1 MATFMATVP
10 VSSSFLRQTSVFFNF
25 KKFSKNNVSYF
36 LSMYLSRDSM
46 YNFPKT
52 SVEYLVT
59 RPRSDFWKNLAKLMI
74 FMVVFPD
81 FRCHFSRFYVFYY
94 YFLGAKGTMKNFN
107 FFIC

>member
-52 SVEYLVT
+52 SVEYRGGANVPLCPALSHFV
-59 RPRSDFWKNLAKLMI
+59 PLQKMSRSEKQVRNGTKVGQSGTKRDK
-74 FMVVFPD
+74 VG
-81 FRCHFSRFYVFYY
+81 HFTF
-94 YFLGAKGTMKNFN
+94 
-107 FFIC
+107 